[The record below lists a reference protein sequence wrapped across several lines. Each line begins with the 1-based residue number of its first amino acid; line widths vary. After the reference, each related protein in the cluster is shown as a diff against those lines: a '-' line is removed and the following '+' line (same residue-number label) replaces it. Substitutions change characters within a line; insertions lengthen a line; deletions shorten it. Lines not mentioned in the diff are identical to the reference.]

1 MSETETRAACLR
13 RAVAG
18 ATAALAE
25 HVGVVVTYTSGETAT
40 THGAQ
45 ISLPLPPQRMSEA
58 EIGQFRGAADSAALW
73 IRHHDPKIHV
83 AIAPVSAEARLAFD
97 ACELARVESLG
108 AARMH
113 GVAANLD
120 HHLSRQAVA
129 EGIKYPRERGEVPIA
144 WALRLLLQE
153 RLTRRPLP
161 MAVRPLANLWRPILE
176 SRAGRSL
183 NTLADAISDQS
194 EFGRAA
200 RRVLADL
207 GLEDESVA
215 TNRTELEPDA
225 QNPTEGADT
234 ASGEHG
240 TADDDLSTFAATAD
254 LAETSTA
261 ENGQADAEAMGPSVA
276 KGVDFPGGPTF
287 PHRPSSELPG
297 PMLRYHAFT
306 NEFDTIVDA
315 ATLCDAEELS
325 RLRVTL
331 DKQLH
336 QFQRL
341 VARLANRLQRL
352 LLAKQVRSWKFDLDE
367 GVIDAARLARIVTNP
382 ENPLSYKQEQE
393 TDFRD
398 TIVTLLLDNSGSMRG
413 RPITVAALCADIL
426 ARTLER
432 CGVKVEVLGFTTRA
446 WKGGQSR
453 DRWVAEGKPPHPGRL
468 NDLLHILYKSADE
481 PLRRARRKF
490 GLMLREGLLKENIDG
505 EALMWAHQRLLA
517 RPEAR
522 RILMVISD
530 GAPIDDSTLS
540 ANSSNYMDRHLRGV
554 IGWIETRSPVE
565 LTAIGIGHDA
575 TRYYSRAVTIADTEQ
590 LGEAMMDQLADLFE
604 NVPRKR
610 STLH

>member
-1 MSETETRAACLR
+1 MTEAETRTDRFR

-25 HVGVVVTYTSGETAT
+25 RAGVVVTYTSAETAT
-40 THGAQ
+40 THGTQ
-45 ISLPLPPQRMSEA
+45 VSLPVPPQRMSQT
-58 EIGQFRGAADSAALW
+58 EIGQFRGAADSVALW
-73 IRHHDPKIHV
+73 LRYHDPKAHV

-97 ACELARVESLG
+97 ACERARVESLG
-108 AARMH
+108 AVRMH

-120 HHLSRQAVA
+120 HHLIRQVAA
-129 EGIKYPRERGEVPIA
+129 EGIEHPRERGEVPVA

-161 MAVRPLANLWRPILE
+161 MAARTLANLWRPILE
-176 SRAGRSL
+176 SRAGGSL
-183 NTLADAISDQS
+183 NTLADAVSDQS

-207 GLEDESVA
+207 GLEDESGD
-215 TNRTELEPDA
+215 TNRAELDPDG
-225 QNPTEGADT
+225 QNSAEGADT
-234 ASGEHG
+234 ASGEHAA
-240 TADDDLSTFAATAD
+240 ADDDLNTFTTATD
-254 LAETSTA
+254 VAETSTA
-261 ENGQADAEAMGPSVA
+261 ENNQANADLMDPSGAE
-276 KGVDFPGGPTF
+276 GVDFPGGPTS

-297 PMLRYHAFT
+297 PVLRYHAFT
-306 NEFDTIVDA
+306 NEYDTIEDA
-315 ATLCDAEELS
+315 ATLCDAEELA

-336 QFQRL
+336 KFQRL

-352 LLAKQVRSWKFDLDE
+352 LLAKQMRSWEFDLDE
-367 GVIDAARLARIVTNP
+367 GVIDAARLARIVANP
-382 ENPLSYKQEQE
+382 SNPLSYKQEKD

-468 NDLLHILYKSADE
+468 NDLLHIIYKSADE

-505 EALMWAHQRLLA
+505 EALMWAHQRLLD

-554 IGWIETRSPVE
+554 IGWIEARSPVE

-575 TRYYSRAVTIADTEQ
+575 TCYYSRAVTIADTEQ

-604 NVPRKR
+604 NAPRKR